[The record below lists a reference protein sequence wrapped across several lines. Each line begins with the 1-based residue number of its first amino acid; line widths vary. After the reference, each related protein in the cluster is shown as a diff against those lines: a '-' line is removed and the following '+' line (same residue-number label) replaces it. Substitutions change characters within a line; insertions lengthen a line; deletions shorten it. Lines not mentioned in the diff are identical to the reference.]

1 MRTKFFAALLVLLA
15 CGFAAAPKAKHIA
28 VLKVGSTPA
37 GAKIEVNRDYLG
49 NTPMSRTFEH
59 GTYLVAVSKEGYET
73 AYATVA
79 LQSDETVAPVLKP
92 VCGICV
98 LKTEPAGMDVV
109 TQDNVLLG
117 KTPLLCTSLP
127 LGRHRLTISGVG
139 VRAKTVEVNL
149 SDRVP
154 QHLSYD
160 MTTDS
165 GMLDVRSEPS
175 GLEVR
180 VNGTVRGST
189 PCSVNNVK
197 GEAVVEIVA
206 EGFEPFRRK
215 VFLSPGEKQQLDAV
229 LTALPGGLKVVSIPS
244 GARVYVDDEYQG
256 DSDLVI
262 SKVAGGERRVRVE
275 KKGFETMAR
284 TVKIEKAKEQ
294 TEEFRLQSNTGGLAV
309 STSPAGATVFI
320 DGKRV
325 GVTTASSDGGMVSE
339 SLTIPAVAAGEHEL
353 KITAKGYADAV
364 QKITIERDKVVT
376 SQAVLIRRFI
386 PNYQVVTR
394 TSTIKGVLV
403 HMNDDEIRLELR
415 PGVMTSIPKHEVRE
429 HGELNE

>member
-1 MRTKFFAALLVLLA
+1 MKMKFFAVMLVLSA
-15 CGFAAAPKAKHIA
+15 CGFAASPKAKNAA
-28 VLKVGSTPA
+28 VLKIGSTPQ
-37 GAKIEVNRDYLG
+37 GAKVEVNREHLG
-49 NTPMSRTFEH
+49 STPMSRSFEH

-73 AYATVA
+73 AYATVT

-149 SDRVP
+149 PDRVP
-154 QHLSYD
+154 QHLAYD

-165 GMLDVRSEPS
+165 GVLDVRSEPS

-189 PCSVNNVK
+189 PCSVSNVK
-197 GEAVVEIVA
+197 GEAVVEIVS
-206 EGFEPFRRK
+206 EGFEAFRRK

-229 LTALPGGLKVVSIPS
+229 LAALPGTLKVVSVPS

-262 SKVAGGERRVRVE
+262 PKVAGGERRVRVE
-275 KKGFETMAR
+275 KKGFEAMAR

-294 TEEFRLQSNTGGLAV
+294 TEEFRLQANTGGLAI

-325 GVTTASSDGGMVSE
+325 GMTKASANGAVSE
-339 SLTIPAVAAGEHEL
+339 LLTVSGISAGEHEL
-353 KITAKGYADAV
+353 KITAKGCDDAV
-364 QKITIERDKVVT
+364 QKITIEREKIAT

-403 HMNDDEIRLELR
+403 NINDDEIRLELR
-415 PGVMTSIPKHEVRE
+415 PGVMTSIPKHDVRE